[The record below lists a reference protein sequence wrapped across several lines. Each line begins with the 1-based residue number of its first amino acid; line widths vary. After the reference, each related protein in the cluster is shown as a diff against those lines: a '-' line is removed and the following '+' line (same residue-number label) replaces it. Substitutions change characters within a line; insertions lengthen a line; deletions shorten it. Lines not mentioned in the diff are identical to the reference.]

1 MYFSFPLPLYSY
13 PPSYTTIPTIV
24 HMIWY
29 WYRIRDMI
37 DSLYYGL
44 LMVVSYEICCL
55 CKRPNTLFRF
65 EYFNRMCDTVRVV
78 LFWSGV
84 TCGRILVSHVLYI
97 ACVGITLLFI
107 MPRFNIMCLIRAFFY
122 FQYKPSSIAR
132 VYRDIY
138 QIRFSNGSWHLH
150 LGLHTVIHIGFFWN
164 EWYFFEMAKWG

>member
-1 MYFSFPLPLYSY
+1 MHVSVITYNDNVFSFKESQWHRYVLIIVSCLLCDRTIVYFSFPLPLYSY

-107 MPRFNIMCLIRAFFY
+107 MPRFNIMCLIRAFFI
-122 FQYKPSSIAR
+122 SSISR
-132 VYRDIY
+132 R
-138 QIRFSNGSWHLH
+138 R
-150 LGLHTVIHIGFFWN
+150 
-164 EWYFFEMAKWG
+164 